1 MGIPLHTIEREQRD
15 KYPVISRDTLAPFK
29 DIFGKTWAFT
39 MSDFFQLSFSE
50 QSFFEADITEP
61 ELHLSPFSSRGCTA
75 ENNQALNKSLEMAF
89 GEKDRL
95 NSTSPDS
102 GIEMGNFE
110 FDIEG
115 CSALLSGNDPNLNNG
130 PHSPA
135 PAEKSITGDSEINTT
150 ELLVP
155 VVTYNSQKEVDTI
168 TYMDSSDDEENK
180 DDLAE
185 HVSDTKNVSINP
197 TSAIHSYSVL
207 KPNNKRTMKSKKP
220 ANFNNTRKAVR
231 TLISKGQQF
240 SVPVS
245 RRKRKLYELEPLC
258 DPVAEKN
265 RQNALNA
272 KKKAELQEAAVEIDR
287 LREENEDLRSESDN
301 YRDQLEAARREL
313 DMLKQMYKA
322 SNGALPPCLDDPE
335 E

>member
-1 MGIPLHTIEREQRD
+1 M
-15 KYPVISRDTLAPFK
+15 ISRDTLAPFK
-29 DIFGKTWAFT
+29 DTFGKTWAFT
-39 MSDFFQLSFSE
+39 MSDLFQLSFSE
-50 QSFFEADITEP
+50 QSFFEADITDP
-61 ELHLSPFSSRGCTA
+61 ELDFSLFTSRDWTV

-89 GEKDRL
+89 REEDRL
-95 NSTSPDS
+95 NVNSPDS
-102 GIEMGNFE
+102 GVEMGNFE

-130 PHSPA
+130 PPSPS
-135 PAEKSITGDSEINTT
+135 PVEKSITGDSEINTT
-150 ELLVP
+150 ELMVP

-185 HVSDTKNVSINP
+185 NVSDTKNVSINP
-197 TSAIHSYSVL
+197 TSTIHSYSVL
-207 KPNNKRTMKSKKP
+207 KPNNKRTLKTKKP

-231 TLISKGQQF
+231 TLISKGQQI

-272 KKKAELQEAAVEIDR
+272 KKNRDKKKAELQEAAVEIDR

-322 SNGALPPCLDDPE
+322 SNGALPPCLGNKAAH
-335 E
+335 

>member
-1 MGIPLHTIEREQRD
+1 
-15 KYPVISRDTLAPFK
+15 
-29 DIFGKTWAFT
+29 

-50 QSFFEADITEP
+50 QSFFEADITDP
-61 ELHLSPFSSRGCTA
+61 ELHLSPFTSRDWTV

-89 GEKDRL
+89 GEEDRL

-180 DDLAE
+180 DDLVE
-185 HVSDTKNVSINP
+185 NVSDTKNVSINP

-272 KKKAELQEAAVEIDR
+272 KKNRDKKKAELQEAAVEIDR

-313 DMLKQMYKA
+313 DILKQMYKA
-322 SNGALPPCLDDPE
+322 SNGALPPCLGNKAAH
-335 E
+335 

>member
-1 MGIPLHTIEREQRD
+1 L
-15 KYPVISRDTLAPFK
+15 
-29 DIFGKTWAFT
+29 
-39 MSDFFQLSFSE
+39 
-50 QSFFEADITEP
+50 SFFEADITDP
-61 ELHLSPFSSRGCTA
+61 ELDFTPFTSRDWTV

-89 GEKDRL
+89 GEEDRL

-150 ELLVP
+150 ELQFP

-185 HVSDTKNVSINP
+185 NVSDTKNVSINP

-272 KKKAELQEAAVEIDR
+272 KKNRDKKKAELQEAAVEIDR

-322 SNGALPPCLDDPE
+322 SNGALPPCLGNKAAH
-335 E
+335 